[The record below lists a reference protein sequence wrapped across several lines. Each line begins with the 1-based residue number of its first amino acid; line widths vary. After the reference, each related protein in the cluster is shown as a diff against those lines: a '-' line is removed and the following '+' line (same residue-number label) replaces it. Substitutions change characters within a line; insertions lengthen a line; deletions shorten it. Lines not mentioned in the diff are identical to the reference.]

1 MDRVERRSCVRLRS
15 VELISMC
22 YFFQH
27 RYVLPVHLIVYRHGH
42 NLQSSTCY
50 RIIDLNRINR
60 TRNNAVAYFACHPPS
75 LHPILTIITL
85 QPVYPDLD
93 PLNSN
98 ASRPRL
104 HFDLRTRNK
113 TGNRLLHTTAPRRAD
128 VTLTIDG
135 KEVTVPQGTAL
146 IQACVSS
153 EIRFNAIDLFSDRGL
168 LTSDLSFH
176 PS

>member
-1 MDRVERRSCVRLRS
+1 
-15 VELISMC
+15 MC

-27 RYVLPVHLIVYRHGH
+27 LYVLPVHLIVYRHGY
-42 NLQSSTCY
+42 NLQSLTCH
-50 RIIDLNRINR
+50 RIIDLNRLNR
-60 TRNNAVAYFACHPPS
+60 TRNNAVAYIACHPPS
-75 LHPILTIITL
+75 LHPILTTITL

-93 PLNSN
+93 PLNLN
-98 ASRPRL
+98 ALRSRL
-104 HFDLRTRNK
+104 YFDTSTRTK

-146 IQACVSS
+146 IQACVSA
-153 EIRFNAIDLFSDRGL
+153 EIRFNPIDPFSDRGL
-168 LTSDLSFH
+168 LTSDLLFH